1 MKNDLD
7 AELLSK
13 VEAVAQG
20 PDGDLFKKIVEN
32 FYERI
37 EEYDDELSADD
48 WADIQER
55 REAVRR
61 GEYLPLEELDKEI
74 GS

>member
-1 MKNDLD
+1 MKNDID

-20 PDGDLFKKIVEN
+20 PDSDLFKKIVEN

-55 REAVRR
+55 RESVRR
-61 GEYLPLEELDKEI
+61 GEYLTLEELDKEI